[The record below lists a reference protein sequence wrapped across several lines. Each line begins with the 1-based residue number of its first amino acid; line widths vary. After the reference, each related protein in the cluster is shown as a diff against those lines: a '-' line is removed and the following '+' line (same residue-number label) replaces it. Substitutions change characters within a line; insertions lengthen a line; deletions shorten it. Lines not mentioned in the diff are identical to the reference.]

1 MNKCEIITQ
10 VLFQKFGDEF
20 KWLTF
25 PDLHKIV
32 ETKFGTELNEN
43 EISNIHAIR
52 IISDKIH
59 HILIK
64 INDIKAVRK
73 ISNTIETDSYEQLIP
88 KENSHVKKEITPVM
102 SYKTHHVLIDSKD
115 RNTDKWKLIN
125 PFQFTFGP
133 SSINSFQT
141 NDDSSVFRIFSNV
154 HAVTIKTVIIPHIE
168 HTFPY
173 LLLEISELGPNLN
186 STNNSSNSSFGYLSK
201 PSIWNNYEY
210 FNFEESFD
218 CIAQSNQNTHMT
230 KIFSPRIELT
240 RLTFTIRDPN
250 GDVILFNEEENKS
263 VTIELQV
270 TCLRKELDNTII
282 IRPS

>member
-1 MNKCEIITQ
+1 MDKCEIITQ
-10 VLFQKFGDEF
+10 VLFQKYGDEF
-20 KWLTF
+20 KWLKF
-25 PDLHKIV
+25 PDLHKII
-32 ETKFGTELNEN
+32 ETRFGTELNDN
-43 EISNIHAIR
+43 DIPDIHSIR
-52 IISDKIH
+52 IISDKIYR
-59 HILIK
+59 ILIK
-64 INDIKAVRK
+64 INDIKSVRK
-73 ISNTIETDSYEQLIP
+73 ISNTISTDSYERLIP
-88 KENSHVKKEITPVM
+88 EEISHVNKDITPVM
-102 SYKTHHVLIDSKD
+102 AYKTHHVLIDSKD
-115 RNTDKWKLIN
+115 RNIEKWKSIN

-133 SSINSFQT
+133 SSINTLQT
-141 NDDSSVFRIFSNV
+141 NDDSSIFRNFSNV

-173 LLLEISELGPNLN
+173 LLLEISELGSNLN
-186 STNNSSNSSFGYLSK
+186 STNNFSNNSFGYLSR
-201 PSIWNNYEY
+201 PSIWNDYEY
-210 FNFEESFD
+210 FNFDDSFD

-240 RLTFTIRDPN
+240 RLTFKIRDPN